1 MKLSSLNTKV
11 KLSTN
16 ALLVARGKN
25 GCRKSSSYCWA
36 SLWASLHCSKAANQC
51 ELFCFWF
58 STLREVDWYEI
69 AADGQVGQI
78 QIQIAK
84 SKAKRCTCLKL
95 RPNLVL
101 EVFVNLLVEIF
112 VTVLV
117 LVEIFVTHCCWWK
130 NLSRETQQASCCW
143 TGNRC
148 KRCLQ
153 RSRPACISRQPGERL
168 SFLNIEID
176 LLLQQLPL

>member
-1 MKLSSLNTKV
+1 MKLSSLNTKI
-11 KLSTN
+11 KLSNN
-16 ALLVARGKN
+16 ALLEAKMVVEKVLAIVGLRCGRPCTVRRLPTN
-25 GCRKSSSYCWA
+25 MSCFAFDSQMLNFTRSWLIWNSSGWSGW
-36 SLWASLHCSKAANQC
+36 SNSNK
-51 ELFCFWF
+51 
-58 STLREVDWYEI
+58 T
-69 AADGQVGQI
+69 
-78 QIQIAK
+78 AK

-101 EVFVNLLVEIF
+101 EVFVKLLVEIF
-112 VTVLV
+112 VTL
-117 LVEIFVTHCCWWK
+117 CWFCWK
-130 NLSRETQQASCCW
+130 YLSRETQQASCCW

>member
-1 MKLSSLNTKV
+1 MKLSSLNTKI

-16 ALLVARGKN
+16 ALLLARGKN
-25 GCRKSSSYCWA
+25 GWKKILAIVGLRCGRPCTVRRLPTNMS
-36 SLWASLHCSKAANQC
+36 
-51 ELFCFWF
+51 CFAFDSQMLNFMRSWLIWNM
-58 STLREVDWYEI
+58 SGWSNSNI
-69 AADGQVGQI
+69 A
-78 QIQIAK
+78 AK

-101 EVFVNLLVEIF
+101 EVFVTLLVEIF
-112 VTVLV
+112 VTLLV
-117 LVEIFVTHCCWWK
+117 LVEIFASHCCRWWK
-130 NLSRETQQASCCW
+130 YLSRETQQANCCW